1 MKVSALAVALMAV
14 CSASHAADLLTAYQ
28 DALAR
33 DPSYAAARAQ
43 RDADQ
48 EKRTQARAGLLP
60 QIGLQASSNWNQ
72 ADVTM
77 TGASSAMARDYN
89 SHTYGVQLTQPLF
102 RWQNWVQYEQGD
114 LAAEMADVQL
124 KLARQDL
131 TLRVAQA
138 YFQVLYAQDALDA
151 VTFLRRASEE
161 QNKAAKASFE
171 KGVVTVTDVHE
182 AQARLDLA
190 LAQELTAQQQLG
202 LARANLARL
211 TGTSVVAVAKL
222 SAAVTLASPRPATAD
237 DWLMAAGLNNLG
249 VHLRQMAQDMSEL
262 VSRRAAAGH
271 LPTLDLVAS
280 RGVQN
285 RTTMGA
291 DRIEAST
298 VGVQFTLPLFAG
310 GYISSQQREAAML
323 RLKAEAELDDARQGA
338 RLSAQQ
344 AWLNLT
350 SGLAQVKALE
360 ASQKSSQ
367 TALDSN
373 KLGYQVGVRINIDVL
388 NAQAQLADTMQK
400 LSKARYDTLMAQLQ
414 LKAAVGT
421 LSDEDVQQLNAL
433 LVD

>member
-1 MKVSALAVALMAV
+1 MKVSALAVALMAAY
-14 CSASHAADLLTAYQ
+14 SASHAADLLTAYRE
-28 DALAR
+28 ALAN

-48 EKRTQARAGLLP
+48 EKRTQAKAGLLP
-60 QIGLQASSNWNQ
+60 QVGLQASTNWNQ

-77 TGASSAMARDYN
+77 AGGASQLSRDYN
-89 SHTYGVQLTQPLF
+89 SNAYGIQLTQPLF
-102 RWQNWVQYEQGD
+102 RWQSWVQYEQGD
-114 LAAEMADVQL
+114 LAAAMADTQL
-124 KLARQDL
+124 SLTRQDL

-151 VTFLRRASEE
+151 VTYLRRASDE
-161 QNKAAKASFE
+161 QNRAAKASFE

-190 LAQELTAQQQLG
+190 QAQELTAQQQLG
-202 LARANLARL
+202 LARANLTRL
-211 TGTSVVAVAKL
+211 TGQPVASVAKL
-222 SAAVTLASPRPATAD
+222 PVAVKLAPPHPIAADEWLA
-237 DWLMAAGLNNLG
+237 AAGQNNLG
-249 VHLRQMAQDMSEL
+249 VHLREMAQDMSAL
-262 VSRRAAAGH
+262 AARRAAAGH

-285 RTTMGA
+285 RTTMGV
-291 DRIEAST
+291 DRVEANT
-298 VGVQFTLPLFAG
+298 VGVQFTLPLYAG
-310 GYISSQQREAAML
+310 GYISSQQREAALL
-323 RLKAEAELDDARQGA
+323 RVKAEAELDDARKGA
-338 RLSAQQ
+338 QLAAQQ

-360 ASQKSSQ
+360 ASQQSSQ

-388 NAQAQLADTMQK
+388 NAQAQLADTMQR

-414 LKAAVGT
+414 LKAAVGA
-421 LSDEDVQQLNAL
+421 LSDADVQQLNAL